1 MIEQE
6 IPKTLNVKDPGGRR
20 QWSTHPSE
28 RPWDAGENGG
38 PNGDLWLVIH
48 IAPHPLFDIVGRIW
62 KLWCRLARGKRRWV
76 LKSPFQH

>member
-6 IPKTLNVKDPGGRR
+6 IPKTLNVKIGGRR

-28 RPWDAGENGG
+28 RPGTPGENGG

-48 IAPHPLFDIVGRIW
+48 IAPHPLFDIVGQDLEIVVPVSPW
-62 KLWCRLARGKRRWV
+62 KRRWV